1 MTPALRIQSTERGDG
16 HATVTNLHVL
26 RSAGARAHA
35 RSTEPFASGLQPDRE
50 ALLTPALWNR
60 FVVWTIVSTL
70 AVVLPFF
77 AVATFFDFARWGA
90 AAQVVTIVVLVGT
103 VAVVNWLMV
112 RPVLALSRVAAHA
125 LTGDLSSR
133 APTAGPGEIR
143 ILAVTLNA
151 MLDRLGDELPQ
162 QLHRASASAARLSA
176 SAQQHAAATSEQ
188 TITVAETAA
197 GMDALAMSSASIAE
211 SVSDLASGA
220 TKLRENIQMARTDLQ
235 ASTDRTLANAKR
247 VTEIQGVLE
256 LINDIA
262 DQTSLL
268 ALNAAI
274 EAARAGD
281 AGRGFA
287 IVADEVRRMAERSKA
302 AAAQIARLADGAQAT
317 SAEAVLAIDKRGRQL
332 DEWMSMTRALAE
344 KSDEVQPAAKQHQS
358 DADAVQQAIQLIAQ
372 RLRSNAIDANEI
384 AAAAGDEA
392 VIATEM
398 NEIRPEEQR

>member
-1 MTPALRIQSTERGDG
+1 VR
-16 HATVTNLHVL
+16 
-26 RSAGARAHA
+26 
-35 RSTEPFASGLQPDRE
+35 
-50 ALLTPALWNR
+50 
-60 FVVWTIVSTL
+60 TIVSTL

-77 AVATFFDFARWGA
+77 ALATFFGFATWGA
-90 AAQVVTIVVLVGT
+90 LAQGATIVVLVMA
-103 VAVVNWLMV
+103 VAVLSWLMV
-112 RPVLALSRVAAHA
+112 RPVLMLSRAAA
-125 LTGDLSSR
+125 GVLTGDLSSR
-133 APTAGPGEIR
+133 LHPAGPGEVR
-143 ILAVTLNA
+143 IIGLTLNA
-151 MLDRLGDELPQ
+151 MLDRLGDGLPR
-162 QLHRASASAARLSA
+162 QLYGASASAARLSA
-176 SAQQHAAATSEQ
+176 SAKKHAAATSQQ
-188 TITVAETAA
+188 TIAAAETAA
-197 GMDALAMSSASIAE
+197 GIDALALSSASIAE
-211 SVSDLASGA
+211 SVGNLAASA
-220 TKLRENIQMARTDLQ
+220 AKLRENIQRARTDLQ

-344 KSDEVQPAAKQHQS
+344 KSDEMQPAAKRHQTDTDS
-358 DADAVQQAIQLIAQ
+358 VQQAFELVAE

-392 VIATEM
+392 ISAADM
-398 NEIRPEEQR
+398 NETGPEGQR